1 MPPPTNQQIQ
11 THRSTDPNP
20 PSTNPLNPPIQTQP
34 ADPRQSKIQNLKPNS
49 GASFEQEK
57 CEKESEKGE
66 AMRDKERK

>member
-20 PSTNPLNPPIQTQP
+20 PSTNPNPPIQTQP
-34 ADPRQSKIQNLKPNS
+34 ANPRRSKIQNLKPNS
-49 GASFEQEK
+49 SASFEQEK
-57 CEKESEKGE
+57 CEKGSEKGG